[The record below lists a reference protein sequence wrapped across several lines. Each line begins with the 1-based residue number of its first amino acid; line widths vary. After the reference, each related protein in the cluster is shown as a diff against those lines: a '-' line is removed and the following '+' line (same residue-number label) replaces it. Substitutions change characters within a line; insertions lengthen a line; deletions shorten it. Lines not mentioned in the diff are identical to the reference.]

1 MLLLTA
7 GSAAYPLAVW
17 LIPEGPL
24 CMAGD
29 GLHQNGGHMC
39 VEGFWVILAAAVI
52 GNLLGTAA
60 FLSVTMSV
68 MADISTGLSPSARTN
83 SEQHPTTVFATVSM
97 SLSLAS
103 QHPCLPA
110 EVC

>member
-7 GSAAYPLAVW
+7 GTAAYPVAVW
-17 LIPEGPL
+17 LIPQGPL

-29 GLHQNGGHMC
+29 GLHENGDHMC
-39 VEGFWVILAAAVI
+39 VEGFWIILGFAVA

-68 MADISTGLSPSARTN
+68 MADISTGLSASARTN
-83 SEQHPTTVFATVSM
+83 SKHPAALLLFPVHIEMHA
-97 SLSLAS
+97 
-103 QHPCLPA
+103 
-110 EVC
+110 